1 MLLTLPM
8 NFEKVRLMLVG
19 LCFMVSPLTALTALS
34 EKLNEDDYHDIPDD
48 PLVSAAMEV
57 DQVTVELEGEAGR
70 GLGEVNTTSIK
81 TVLTQD
87 EPQTVDFL
95 YKNSVLASHSEIV
108 SARNSELWFLLF
120 CLLMSVHALL

>member
-1 MLLTLPM
+1 M

-34 EKLNEDDYHDIPDD
+34 EKLNEDDYHDIPD
-48 PLVSAAMEV
+48 VAMEV

-108 SARNSELWFLLF
+108 SARNSELWFFLF